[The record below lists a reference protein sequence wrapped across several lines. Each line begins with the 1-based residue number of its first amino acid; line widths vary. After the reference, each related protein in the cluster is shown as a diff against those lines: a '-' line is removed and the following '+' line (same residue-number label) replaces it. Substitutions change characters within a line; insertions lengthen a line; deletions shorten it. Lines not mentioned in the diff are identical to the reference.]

1 MEEQEL
7 LDCLSEDVSLGI
19 ELAIRQ
25 YGKAVKT
32 ICQSILSGYSG
43 EDIEEAISDTFVGLW
58 RSREKIKLTDG
69 QGLREYLYGI
79 EADTTRSLEFRR
91 ACILSKLR
99 GNGTATLEM
108 MKNVAKS
115 FCNSDVEIIEYND
128 EFRFEIKFDGT
139 ASAIE
144 NKDGFLK
151 AIRELKPAHLQE
163 TLIEMTSLPSTLYVV
178 TSIGSYKQEVVCNV
192 NI

>member
-1 MEEQEL
+1 MSVM
-7 LDCLSEDVSLGI
+7 LSKMTAQSRDSIAPNTAI
-19 ELAIRQ
+19 EKAA
-25 YGKAVKT
+25 GK
-32 ICQSILSGYSG
+32 
-43 EDIEEAISDTFVGLW
+43 
-58 RSREKIKLTDG
+58 
-69 QGLREYLYGI
+69 
-79 EADTTRSLEFRR
+79 R

-163 TLIEMTSLPSTLYVV
+163 TLIEMTSLPSTLYVG
-178 TSIGSYKQEVVCNV
+178 TAIGSYKQEVICNV

>member
-79 EADTTRSLEFRR
+79 ARRTALNKQRTLAKEHSTQNIDTAEELVSGENVEEQIVSRSEYEILYQLVNSMKSPDREIFIYRYFYQHSIKEIAD
-91 ACILSKLR
+91 KL
-99 GNGTATLEM
+99 AL
-108 MKNVAKS
+108 KAKT
-115 FCNSDVEIIEYND
+115 V
-128 EFRFEIKFDGT
+128 
-139 ASAIE
+139 E
-144 NKDGFLK
+144 NKLSRGKHRL
-151 AIRELKPAHLQE
+151 RQQLLQCG
-163 TLIEMTSLPSTLYVV
+163 V
-178 TSIGSYKQEVVCNV
+178 EVA
-192 NI
+192 

>member
-32 ICQSILSGYSG
+32 ICRSILSGYSG
-43 EDIEEAISDTFVGLW
+43 EDIEEAVSDTFVGLW

-79 EADTTRSLEFRR
+79 ARRTALNKRRTLAKEHPTQNIDTAGELVSGENVEEQIVSRSEYEILFIYRYFYQHSIKEIAD
-91 ACILSKLR
+91 KL
-99 GNGTATLEM
+99 AL
-108 MKNVAKS
+108 KAKT
-115 FCNSDVEIIEYND
+115 V
-128 EFRFEIKFDGT
+128 
-139 ASAIE
+139 E
-144 NKDGFLK
+144 NKLSRGKHRL
-151 AIRELKPAHLQE
+151 RQQLLQCG
-163 TLIEMTSLPSTLYVV
+163 V
-178 TSIGSYKQEVVCNV
+178 EVA
-192 NI
+192 

>member
-1 MEEQEL
+1 MKTDETKTVLPLIEQLPDFYQNSTEATDLQNVFTKQINSAWIQREEFLNQL
-7 LDCLSEDVSLGI
+7 NVQTATWSLPI
-19 ELAIRQ
+19 
-25 YGKAVKT
+25 
-32 ICQSILSGYSG
+32 
-43 EDIEEAISDTFVGLW
+43 W
-58 RSREKIKLTDG
+58 
-69 QGLREYLYGI
+69 EYLYGVDT
-79 EADTTRSLEFRR
+79 DTTRSLEFRR

-128 EFRFEIKFDGT
+128 EFRFEIRFDGT
-139 ASAIE
+139 TSAIE

-163 TLIEMTSLPSTLYVV
+163 TLIEMTSLPTNLYVGIA
-178 TSIGSYKQEVVCNV
+178 IGSYKQEVICNV

>member
-32 ICQSILSGYSG
+32 ICRSILSGYSG

-79 EADTTRSLEFRR
+79 ARRTALNKRRTLAKEHPTQNIDTAEELVSGENVEEQIVSRSEYEILYPAFFLHKAALIFLLAASFPPAPAWAFSRWRFSARSRVRR
-91 ACILSKLR
+91 TFFLIFL
-99 GNGTATLEM
+99 
-108 MKNVAKS
+108 NVFA
-115 FCNSDVEIIEYND
+115 II
-128 EFRFEIKFDGT
+128 
-139 ASAIE
+139 
-144 NKDGFLK
+144 
-151 AIRELKPAHLQE
+151 
-163 TLIEMTSLPSTLYVV
+163 
-178 TSIGSYKQEVVCNV
+178 
-192 NI
+192 

>member
-79 EADTTRSLEFRR
+79 ARRTALNKRRTLAKEHPTQNIDTAEELVSGENVEEQIVSRSEYEILYQLVNSRYFYQHSIKEIAD
-91 ACILSKLR
+91 KL
-99 GNGTATLEM
+99 AL
-108 MKNVAKS
+108 KAKT
-115 FCNSDVEIIEYND
+115 V
-128 EFRFEIKFDGT
+128 
-139 ASAIE
+139 E
-144 NKDGFLK
+144 NKLSRGKHRL
-151 AIRELKPAHLQE
+151 RQQLLQCG
-163 TLIEMTSLPSTLYVV
+163 V
-178 TSIGSYKQEVVCNV
+178 EVA
-192 NI
+192 

>member
-32 ICQSILSGYSG
+32 ICRSILSGYSG

-69 QGLREYLYGI
+69 Q
-79 EADTTRSLEFRR
+79 AS
-91 ACILSKLR
+91 
-99 GNGTATLEM
+99 GNIYM
-108 MKNVAKS
+108 
-115 FCNSDVEIIEYND
+115 
-128 EFRFEIKFDGT
+128 
-139 ASAIE
+139 
-144 NKDGFLK
+144 
-151 AIRELKPAHLQE
+151 ELQGAPH
-163 TLIEMTSLPSTLYVV
+163 
-178 TSIGSYKQEVVCNV
+178 
-192 NI
+192 

>member
-58 RSREKIKLTDG
+58 RSREKIKIG
-69 QGLREYLYGI
+69 RASCRE
-79 EADTTRSLEFRR
+79 R
-91 ACILSKLR
+91 
-99 GNGTATLEM
+99 
-108 MKNVAKS
+108 V
-115 FCNSDVEIIEYND
+115 
-128 EFRFEIKFDGT
+128 
-139 ASAIE
+139 
-144 NKDGFLK
+144 
-151 AIRELKPAHLQE
+151 
-163 TLIEMTSLPSTLYVV
+163 
-178 TSIGSYKQEVVCNV
+178 
-192 NI
+192 

>member
-32 ICQSILSGYSG
+32 ICRSILSGYSG
-43 EDIEEAISDTFVGLW
+43 EDIEEAVSDTFVGLW

-79 EADTTRSLEFRR
+79 ARRTALNKRRTLAKEHPTQDIDTAEELVSGENVEEQIVSRSEYEILYQLVNSMKSPDREIFIYRYFYQHSIKEIAD
-91 ACILSKLR
+91 KL
-99 GNGTATLEM
+99 AL
-108 MKNVAKS
+108 KAKT
-115 FCNSDVEIIEYND
+115 V
-128 EFRFEIKFDGT
+128 
-139 ASAIE
+139 E
-144 NKDGFLK
+144 NKLSRGKRRL
-151 AIRELKPAHLQE
+151 RQQLLQCG
-163 TLIEMTSLPSTLYVV
+163 IEVA
-178 TSIGSYKQEVVCNV
+178 
-192 NI
+192 